1 MNKLIY
7 FTLILVILS
16 CNSQQQ
22 IQNKEET
29 VAQIQ
34 KPNII
39 FILADD
45 MGYGD
50 LKSLNPDSDIPTPN
64 MDKIVNEGIH
74 FTDAHTNSSVCTP
87 TRYGVLT
94 GRYAFRTRLKK
105 GVLWGYSPSLIEPG
119 RETVASFLKQNGYN
133 TACVGKWHLG
143 LDWQKIDESKVIEDI
158 KNNVPEGFDD
168 NVDYSKPVGGGPSDH
183 GFDYSLIIPASLDM
197 SPYLYVRN
205 GMAVAAPTVYTK
217 GKDQKIDGRGVFWRQ
232 GKMSPGF
239 DFFEVL
245 PSLVDSAC
253 NYISQQ
259 SNEEAPFFLYLPL
272 PAPHTPWMPTEEF
285 GGKSNA
291 GKYGDFVNMVDA
303 QVGKVM
309 QAVAA
314 TGMDDRTLIIVTSDN
329 GSDWKP
335 SDKEA
340 YGHQANYIYKGRKAD
355 IYEAGHRVP
364 FIARWKGEIKA
375 GSSSDEV
382 MCTIDLFGTLA
393 GLLKKSLPD
402 RVGEDSFNLWPA
414 FTGEVSEQPI
424 REATI
429 HHSLHGIFSIR
440 KGKWKFTPHL
450 GSGGFSSPATIEPKQ
465 GEVPGTLFDMEN
477 DPEEQHNL
485 YDQHPEIV
493 EELTALLAKNK
504 AQGYSR
510 SL

>member
-7 FTLILVILS
+7 FALCMGILS

-22 IQNKEET
+22 TKNQEETEIQN
-29 VAQIQ
+29 QR
-34 KPNII
+34 PNII

-94 GRYAFRTRLKK
+94 GRYAFRTRLKS
-105 GVLWGYSPSLIEPG
+105 GVLWGYSPSLIESG
-119 RETVASFLKQNGYN
+119 RVTVAGFLKQNGYN

-143 LDWQKIDESKVIEDI
+143 LDWQKLDESKEIEDI
-158 KNNVPEGFDD
+158 KVVPEGFDD
-168 NVDYSKPVGGGPSDH
+168 NVNYSQPAGGGPQDC

-205 GMAVAAPTVYTK
+205 GLAVEPPTAYTE
-217 GKDQKIDGRGVFWRQ
+217 GKDQKKDGRGVFWRK

-239 DFFEVL
+239 DFFQVL

-259 SNEEAPFFLYLPL
+259 ADEKDPFFLYLPL
-272 PAPHTPWMPTEEF
+272 PAPHTPWMPTDEF
-285 GGKSNA
+285 GSKSNA

-303 QVGKVM
+303 QIGKVM
-309 QAVAA
+309 QAVTAA
-314 TGMDDRTLIIVTSDN
+314 GMDDNTLIIVTSDN
-329 GSDWKP
+329 GADWNP
-335 SDKEA
+335 DDKEKFS
-340 YGHQANYIYKGRKAD
+340 HRANYIFKGRKAD
-355 IYEAGHRVP
+355 IFEAGHRVL
-364 FIARWKGEIKA
+364 FIARWKGKIQA

-382 MCTIDLFGTLA
+382 LCTTDLLGTVA
-393 GLLKKSLPD
+393 GLLEKPIPNGA
-402 RVGEDSFNLWPA
+402 GEDSYNLWPA
-414 FTGEVSEQPI
+414 FVGNAGETPI

-429 HHSLHGIFSIR
+429 HHSLQGIFSIR

-450 GSGGFSSPATIEPKQ
+450 GSGGFSKPSTIEPKE
-465 GEVPGTLFDMEN
+465 GEAPGTLYDMEN
-477 DPEEQHNL
+477 DPEEQNNL
-485 YDQHPEIV
+485 YDLHPEIV
-493 EELTALLAKNK
+493 KELTALIEKYK
-504 AQGYSR
+504 EQGYSR
-510 SL
+510 PL